1 MEKISINDL
10 VNEVISDLPR
20 EILIYVAQNLK
31 FDTLEKDEII
41 EYFKNEV
48 AHYSAK
54 VQKKV
59 INCTGTLLHTNLG
72 RSQINTNYSGEST
85 NIEFDLFN
93 QKRGIR
99 NEFLIEFMNLLLNS
113 QDVCFVNNNASSLFI
128 TLKTLKDEFEINSVI
143 ISRGEI
149 IEIGGSYRLP
159 EIIQETGLNMIEIG
173 TTNKTRLKDYQKA
186 LDKNDKSLILKV
198 HRSNYSIEG
207 FTEDVDIKELRSL
220 ADKNDALLLHDI
232 GSGLVISR
240 KFLKKENLSIF
251 DNEPTIQESLKDG
264 ADVVMFSGDKL
275 FGSVQSG
282 IIAGNQKIIKKIKD
296 SPLFRTYRC
305 SPFTLYELQ
314 ETTKKYISKNELE
327 IPLWKMIS
335 LKYDDLYKRVEEIS
349 KVIKFEHSIVDD
361 YSIMGGGTMPN
372 KRIHSPVLKFDIL
385 NNEHLLDD
393 LISNSTP
400 IIPRTNKE
408 KIVIDIRST
417 DKKNDEI
424 IKNFFL
430 SQ

>member
-31 FDTLEKDEII
+31 VDTLEKDEII
-41 EYFKNEV
+41 EYFKKEV
-48 AHYSAK
+48 FHYSAK

-59 INCTGTLLHTNLG
+59 INCTGTILHTNLG

-93 QKRGIR
+93 QKRGMR
-99 NEFLIEFMNLLLNS
+99 NEFLKEFMSLLLNS
-113 QDVCFVNNNASSLFI
+113 EDVCFVNNNASSLYI

-207 FTEDVDIKELRSL
+207 FTEDVDIKELRSF
-220 ADKNDALLLHDI
+220 ANKNDALLLHDI
-232 GSGLVISR
+232 GSGLVVSR
-240 KFLKKENLSIF
+240 KFLKKENISIF

-314 ETTKKYISKNELE
+314 ETTKKYISKSELE
-327 IPLWKMIS
+327 IPVWKMIS

-372 KRIHSPVLKFDIL
+372 KKILSPVLKIDIL
-385 NNEHLLDD
+385 NNEHLLDN

-417 DKKNDEI
+417 DRKNDEI
-424 IKNFFL
+424 IKDFFM

>member
-31 FDTLEKDEII
+31 FDALEKDEII

-408 KIVIDIRST
+408 KIVIDIRSA

>member
-1 MEKISINDL
+1 MVKISINDL

-20 EILIYVAQNLK
+20 EILIYIAQNIK
-31 FDTLEKDEII
+31 VGNLEKDEII

-48 AHYSAK
+48 SHYSAK

-72 RSQINTNYSGEST
+72 RSQIDSNYSGEST
-85 NIEFDLFN
+85 NIEFDLLN
-93 QKRGIR
+93 QKRGVR
-99 NEFLIEFMNLLLNS
+99 NEFLNEFMSLLLNS
-113 QDVCFVNNNASSLFI
+113 EDVCFVNNNASSLYI
-128 TLKTLKDEFEINSVI
+128 TLKTLKDELGISSVI

-159 EIIQETGLNMIEIG
+159 EIIQETGLNMIEVG

-186 LDKNDKSLILKV
+186 LEKYDKSLILKV

-220 ADKNDALLLHDI
+220 ADKKDALLLHDI

-240 KFLKKENLSIF
+240 KFLEKENISIF
-251 DNEPTIQESLKDG
+251 NGEPTIQDSLKDG
-264 ADVVMFSGDKL
+264 ADLVMFSGDKL

-282 IIAGNQKIIKKIKD
+282 IIAGNQKLIKKIKD

-314 ETTKKYISKNELE
+314 ETTKKYISKKELE
-327 IPLWKMIS
+327 IPVWKMIS
-335 LKYDDLYKRVEEIS
+335 LKYEDLYKRVEKIS

-372 KRIHSPVLKFDIL
+372 KKILSPVLKIGML
-385 NNEHLLDD
+385 SNEHLLKK

-417 DKKNDEI
+417 NKKNDDKI
-424 IKNFFL
+424 IDFFM

>member
-1 MEKISINDL
+1 MQKISINDL

-20 EILIYVAQNLK
+20 EILIYIAQNIK
-31 FDTLEKDEII
+31 VDNLEKDQII
-41 EYFKNEV
+41 EYFENEV
-48 AHYSAK
+48 SHYSAK
-54 VQKKV
+54 IQKEV

-72 RSQINTNYSGEST
+72 RSQIDSNYSGEST

-93 QKRGIR
+93 QKRGVR
-99 NEFLIEFMNLLLNS
+99 NEFLNEFMSLLLNS
-113 QDVCFVNNNASSLFI
+113 EDVCFVNNNASSLYI
-128 TLKTLKDEFEINSVI
+128 TLKTLKDELGINSVI

-186 LDKNDKSLILKV
+186 LEKNENSLILKV

-220 ADKNDALLLHDI
+220 ADKKDALLLHDI

-240 KFLKKENLSIF
+240 KFLEKENISIF
-251 DNEPTIQESLKDG
+251 NGEPTIQDSLKDG
-264 ADVVMFSGDKL
+264 ADLVMFSGDKL

-282 IIAGNQKIIKKIKD
+282 IIAGNQKLIKKIKD

-314 ETTKKYISKNELE
+314 ETTKKYISKRELE
-327 IPLWKMIS
+327 IPVWKMLS
-335 LKYDDLYKRVEEIS
+335 LKYEDVYKRVEKIS

-372 KRIHSPVLKFDIL
+372 KKILSPVLKIGML
-385 NNEHLLDD
+385 SNEHLLKK

-417 DKKNDEI
+417 NKKNDDKI
-424 IKNFFL
+424 IDFFM

>member
-1 MEKISINDL
+1 MEKISINEL

-20 EILIYVAQNLK
+20 EILIYIAQNIKVDNL
-31 FDTLEKDEII
+31 DKDQII

-48 AHYSAK
+48 SHYSAK
-54 VQKKV
+54 IQKEV

-72 RSQINTNYSGEST
+72 RSQIDSNYSGEST

-93 QKRGIR
+93 QKRGVR
-99 NEFLIEFMNLLLNS
+99 NEFLNEFMSLLLNS
-113 QDVCFVNNNASSLFI
+113 EDVCFVNNNASSLYI
-128 TLKTLKDEFEINSVI
+128 TLKTLKDDLGISSVI

-159 EIIQETGLNMIEIG
+159 EIIQETGLNMIEVG
-173 TTNKTRLKDYQKA
+173 TTNKTRLKDYQKVIE
-186 LDKNDKSLILKV
+186 KHDKSLILKV

-220 ADKNDALLLHDI
+220 ADKKDALLIHDI

-240 KFLKKENLSIF
+240 KFLEKENISIF
-251 DNEPTIQESLKDG
+251 NGEPTIQDSLRDG
-264 ADVVMFSGDKL
+264 ADLVMFSGDKL

-282 IIAGNQKIIKKIKD
+282 IIAGNQKLIKKIKD

-314 ETTKKYISKNELE
+314 ETTKKYISKKELE
-327 IPLWKMIS
+327 IPVWKMIS
-335 LKYDDLYKRVEEIS
+335 LKYEDLYKRVEKIS

-372 KRIHSPVLKFDIL
+372 KKILSPVLKIGML
-385 NNEHLLDD
+385 SNEHLLKK

-417 DKKNDEI
+417 NKKNDDKI
-424 IKNFFL
+424 IDFFM

>member
-1 MEKISINDL
+1 MVKISINDL

-20 EILIYVAQNLK
+20 EILIYIAKNIKVDN
-31 FDTLEKDEII
+31 LEKDEII

-48 AHYSAK
+48 SHYSAK

-72 RSQINTNYSGEST
+72 RSQIDSNYSGEST

-93 QKRGIR
+93 QKRGVR
-99 NEFLIEFMNLLLNS
+99 NEFLNEFMSLLLNS
-113 QDVCFVNNNASSLFI
+113 EDVCFVNNNASSLYI
-128 TLKTLKDEFEINSVI
+128 TLKTLRDEFGINSVI

-159 EIIQETGLNMIEIG
+159 EIIQETGLNMIEVG

-186 LDKNDKSLILKV
+186 IEKNEKSLILKV

-207 FTEDVDIKELRSL
+207 FTEDVDIKELRSIT
-220 ADKNDALLLHDI
+220 DKNDALLLHDI
-232 GSGLVISR
+232 GSGLVISK
-240 KFLKKENLSIF
+240 KFLEKENISIF
-251 DNEPTIQESLKDG
+251 NNEPTIQESLENG
-264 ADVVMFSGDKL
+264 ADLVMFSGDKL

-282 IIAGNQKIIKKIKD
+282 IIAGNQDLIKKIKD

-314 ETTKKYISKNELE
+314 ETTKKYISKRELE
-327 IPLWKMIS
+327 IPVWKMIS
-335 LKYDDLYKRVEEIS
+335 LKYEDLYKRVEEIS
-349 KVIKFEHSIVDD
+349 KVIKFEHAIVDD
-361 YSIMGGGTMPN
+361 YSIMGGGTMPDE
-372 KRIHSPVLKFDIL
+372 KILSPVLKIGML
-385 NNEHLLDD
+385 SNEHLLEN

-408 KIVIDIRST
+408 KIVIDLRST
-417 DKKNDEI
+417 DRKNDEI
-424 IKNFFL
+424 IKGFFL

>member
-31 FDTLEKDEII
+31 VDNLEKNEII

-48 AHYSAK
+48 SHYSAK

-72 RSQINTNYSGEST
+72 RSQIDTDYSGEST

-93 QKRGIR
+93 QKRGKR
-99 NEFLIEFMNLLLNS
+99 NEFLNELMNLLLNS
-113 QDVCFVNNNASSLFI
+113 EDACFVNNNASSLYI

-186 LDKNDKSLILKV
+186 LEKNEKSLILKV

-240 KFLKKENLSIF
+240 KFLEKENISIF
-251 DNEPTIQESLKDG
+251 NSEPTIQESLEDG
-264 ADVVMFSGDKL
+264 SDVVMFSGDKL

-282 IIAGNQKIIKKIKD
+282 IIAGNQRIIKKIKD

-314 ETTKKYISKNELE
+314 ETTIKYISKSELE
-327 IPLWKMIS
+327 IPVWNMIS
-335 LKYDDLYKRVEEIS
+335 LKYEDLYKRAEEIS

-361 YSIMGGGTMPN
+361 YSIMGGGTMPD
-372 KRIHSPVLKFDIL
+372 KKIISPVIKIDMLSNEDLLKNLIL
-385 NNEHLLDD
+385 N
-393 LISNSTP
+393 SKP
-400 IIPRTNKE
+400 IIPRTSKE
-408 KIVIDIRST
+408 KIVIDLRST
-417 DKKNDEI
+417 HKKNDEI
-424 IKNFFL
+424 IKTFFL

>member
-20 EILIYVAQNLK
+20 EILIYIAQNIK
-31 FDTLEKDEII
+31 VGNLEKDEII

-48 AHYSAK
+48 SHYSAK

-72 RSQINTNYSGEST
+72 RSQIDSNYSGEST

-93 QKRGIR
+93 QKRGVR
-99 NEFLIEFMNLLLNS
+99 NEFLNEFMSLLLNS
-113 QDVCFVNNNASSLFI
+113 EDVCFVNNNASSLYI
-128 TLKTLKDEFEINSVI
+128 TLKTLKDELGINSVI

-159 EIIQETGLNMIEIG
+159 EIIQETGLNMVEVG
-173 TTNKTRLKDYQKA
+173 TTNKTRYKDYRKA
-186 LDKNDKSLILKV
+186 IEKNENSLILKV

-220 ADKNDALLLHDI
+220 ANKNDALLLHDI

-240 KFLKKENLSIF
+240 KFLEKENISIF
-251 DNEPTIQESLKDG
+251 NSEPTIQESLEDG
-264 ADVVMFSGDKL
+264 ADLVMFSGDKL

-282 IIAGNQKIIKKIKD
+282 IIAGNQKLIKKIKD

-314 ETTKKYISKNELE
+314 ETTKKYISKRELG
-327 IPLWKMIS
+327 IPIWKMIS
-335 LKYDDLYKRVEEIS
+335 LKYEDLYKRVEKIS

-372 KRIHSPVLKFDIL
+372 KKILSPVLKIGML
-385 NNEHLLDD
+385 SNEHLLKK

-408 KIVIDIRST
+408 KIVIDVRST
-417 DKKNDEI
+417 DKKNDDI
-424 IKNFFL
+424 IIDFFL

>member
-31 FDTLEKDEII
+31 VETLEKDEII

-48 AHYSAK
+48 THYSAK

-93 QKRGIR
+93 QKRGMR

-113 QDVCFVNNNASSLFI
+113 QDVCFVNNNASSLYI

-240 KFLKKENLSIF
+240 KFLKKENISIF

-282 IIAGNQKIIKKIKD
+282 IIAGNQKIIKKVKD

-314 ETTKKYISKNELE
+314 ETTKKYISKSELE
-327 IPLWKMIS
+327 IPVWKMIS

-372 KRIHSPVLKFDIL
+372 KKIHSPVLKIDIL

-408 KIVIDIRST
+408 KIIIDIRST
-417 DKKNDEI
+417 DRKNDEI

>member
-20 EILIYVAQNLK
+20 EILIYIAQNIK
-31 FDTLEKDEII
+31 VDNLEKDQII
-41 EYFKNEV
+41 EYFENEV
-48 AHYSAK
+48 SHYSAK
-54 VQKKV
+54 IQKEV
-59 INCTGTLLHTNLG
+59 VNCTGTLLHTNLG
-72 RSQINTNYSGEST
+72 RSQIDSNYSGEST

-93 QKRGIR
+93 QKRGVR
-99 NEFLIEFMNLLLNS
+99 NEFLNEFMSLLLNS
-113 QDVCFVNNNASSLFI
+113 EDVCFVNNNASSLYI
-128 TLKTLKDEFEINSVI
+128 TLKTLKDELGINSVI

-159 EIIQETGLNMIEIG
+159 EIIQETGLNMIEVG

-186 LDKNDKSLILKV
+186 IEKHDKSLILKV

-220 ADKNDALLLHDI
+220 ADKKDALLIHDI

-240 KFLKKENLSIF
+240 KFLEKENISIF
-251 DNEPTIQESLKDG
+251 NGEPTIQDSLRDG
-264 ADVVMFSGDKL
+264 ADLVMFSGDKL

-282 IIAGNQKIIKKIKD
+282 IIAGNQKLIKKIKD

-314 ETTKKYISKNELE
+314 ETTKKYISKKELE
-327 IPLWKMIS
+327 IPVWKMIS
-335 LKYDDLYKRVEEIS
+335 LKYEDLYKRVEKIS

-372 KRIHSPVLKFDIL
+372 KKILSPVLKIGML
-385 NNEHLLDD
+385 SNEHLLKK

-417 DKKNDEI
+417 DKKNDDKI
-424 IKNFFL
+424 IDFFL